1 MSWSLK
7 ALSFGPLD
15 AAADRLYDLLAT
27 LTTALQPIDGG
38 AATIIAIVLLTAVV
52 RLLLVPL
59 SKRQVRAQKA
69 QAALVPRMRELRQK
83 YRTQPD
89 RLRTELTNL
98 YAEAGTSPLAP
109 FLPALL
115 QAPAFITL
123 YHVFTGTGALLSA
136 TVLGIPLT
144 AHGLAAG
151 LPLAVLVGGLLVVAT
166 VSARRAFAAGQPRW
180 TLALPY
186 LTVVPALVVPL
197 AAVVY
202 LLTSVTWTAV
212 EQVVLRR

>member
-1 MSWSLK
+1 MSY
-7 ALSFGPLD
+7 SFGPLD
-15 AAADRLYDLLAT
+15 AAADLAYDLLAT
-27 LTTALQPIDGG
+27 LTKALEPIDGG
-38 AATIIAIVLLTAVV
+38 AATVVAIVLFTAAV

-69 QAALVPRMRELRQK
+69 QAKLLPRMRELQEK
-83 YRTQPD
+83 YRAQPE
-89 RLRTELTNL
+89 RLRTELADL
-98 YAEAGTSPLAP
+98 YAEKGTNPLAP
-109 FLPALL
+109 ILPALL
-115 QAPAFITL
+115 QAPVFITL

-136 TVLGIPLT
+136 TVFGVPLT
-144 AHGLAAG
+144 AHGFAAGWPLAVLAAG
-151 LPLAVLVGGLLVVAT
+151 LVVVAT
-166 VSARRAFAAGQPRW
+166 VSALRARAAGQPKW

-186 LTVVPALVVPL
+186 LTVVPAAVVPL

>member
-1 MSWSLK
+1 MLLK
-7 ALSFGPLD
+7 ITAISFGPLD
-15 AAADRLYDLLAT
+15 AATGLMYDLLAA
-27 LTTALQPIDGG
+27 LTAALEPIDGG
-38 AATIIAIVLLTAVV
+38 GATVIAIVLLTAAV

-59 SKRQVRAQKA
+59 SKRQVRALKA
-69 QAALVPRMRELRQK
+69 QAALLPRVRDLKQK
-83 YRTQPD
+83 YARQPD
-89 RLRTELTNL
+89 RLRTELTDL
-98 YAEAGTSPLAP
+98 YAEAGTNPLAP

-123 YHVFTGTGALLSA
+123 YHVFTGTGSLLSA
-136 TVLGIPLT
+136 TVLGVPLT

-151 LPLAVLVGGLLVVAT
+151 LPLAVLVGGVLVVAT
-166 VSARRAFAAGQPRW
+166 VSARRALAAGQPRW

-186 LTVVPALVVPL
+186 FTVVPALVVPL

-212 EQVVLRR
+212 EQVALRR

>member
-1 MSWSLK
+1 MPLK
-7 ALSFGPLD
+7 FAPLD
-15 AAADRLYDLLAT
+15 AAATLMYDLLAA
-27 LTTALQPIDGG
+27 LTRALEPIDGG
-38 AATIIAIVLLTAVV
+38 AATVIAIVLLTATV

-69 QAALVPRMRELRQK
+69 QAALLPRMRELQQK
-83 YRTQPD
+83 YAKQPD
-89 RLRTELTNL
+89 RFRTELTNL
-98 YAEAGTSPLAP
+98 YADAGTNPIAP
-109 FLPALL
+109 ILPALL

-123 YHVFTGTGALLSA
+123 YHVFTGAGALLSA

-151 LPLAVLVGGLLVVAT
+151 LPLAVLVGALLVMAT
-166 VSARRAFAAGQPRW
+166 VSARRAVTAGQPRW